1 MNGQCA
7 SVFWHSL
14 SQLGADVFGMCLRVT
29 GYHDDAAIVTALWDG
44 DEVKLPNAIDK
55 VTGRRITS

>member
-1 MNGQCA
+1 MDNARQFFGTACRSWA
-7 SVFWHSL
+7 RTC
-14 SQLGADVFGMCLRVT
+14 LGRDLRVT